1 MTYLN
6 VILTLIF
13 IVLALMFISNG
24 VFNLIGEKDHKSMK
38 KYNELVNKLSLE
50 LHEEI
55 LKEIKAWRKEK
66 KGTP

>member
-13 IVLALMFISNG
+13 IVLALMFLSNTA
-24 VFNLIGEKDHKSMK
+24 VNIIEEKEHKEARE
-38 KYNELVNKLSLE
+38 YNKTATKVSLE

-55 LKEIKAWRKEK
+55 LTEIKAWRREK
-66 KGTP
+66 KDE

>member
-13 IVLALMFISNG
+13 IVLALMFLSNTA
-24 VFNLIGEKDHKSMK
+24 VNIIEEKEHKAMK
-38 KYNELVNKLSLE
+38 KKNELINKLSLE

-55 LKEIKAWRKEK
+55 LGELK
-66 KGTP
+66 KISKGRN